1 MGNVSKEETEEYN
14 RSTNSL
20 DIRGQA
26 MLAGRNQGT
35 KQSHSLTGGQRTG
48 NVSMGETEQQ
58 SRVTDFLNGRGQA
71 MLAGIDRATEQR
83 HSHP

>member
-1 MGNVSKEETEEYN
+1 MGNVSKEETEEHN
-14 RSTNSL
+14 RNTNSL
-20 DIRGQA
+20 DSRGQA
-26 MLAGRNQGT
+26 MLAGINRGT

-48 NVSMGETEQQ
+48 NVSMEETEQQ